1 MIPVLFIDDNKEL
14 CSLFQIYLEESKEFS
29 VITCY
34 SGEEALAYLKNHPV
48 MAVISD
54 YDMPEMNGIEL
65 LRHIREL
72 YPRLPFIMLTGNDCK
87 DTAIEALNTGAD
99 FYQNKADD
107 FEVQV
112 LDLSHKVRV
121 LSEKHKAEDA
131 AQKKGEILAAISH
144 AAERLLRGSGWQED
158 IEEVL
163 GRLGHATN
171 ASSIF
176 VAGKSDDLSGSVVDP
191 VIWQKNPDSDR
202 DQIFDL
208 IHCWWQ
214 QPQRAEFLEAN
225 QEIQDLFYPDF
236 CSDCISGTILLI
248 PIFLARDWWG
258 VLGITDQNVDRVF
271 SPEEVSALRMAARV
285 IGSARYRM
293 YIEEIFRN
301 PVEESL
307 VGVFIEENSRFL
319 YINQKISQMF
329 GYSREDIYN
338 IVDPLTMI
346 HPDSRSEFVTIVRD
360 IRNKKIPYKHFETA
374 GVRKDGSI
382 IYLEIYLTTLPG
394 NSPDCLIGNI
404 MDVSDQHRARKALAE
419 SEKRFRSLFSNIRDL
434 VFLHRIPTEGSEI
447 IEINDSVCETLDL
460 DRDQVLSHPLSSFAP
475 HEHEYSRVLSHCE
488 TAARAGRA
496 ADQTCLLKRDGF
508 PIPVDLITHR
518 IVMEGRAVLLSV
530 ARDIT
535 ERIEAEAKIRTGEER
550 LKRNMLLSLREKETL
565 LREIHHR
572 VKNNMQIIISLLK
585 LQDFKIEDPKMHE
598 IIRDCRSRI
607 YSMAV
612 IHEKLY
618 QTDELT
624 SIRLDEYITDLAG
637 RVMNEF
643 DGGEERI
650 TFTMQSGDP
659 VLVDINTGIPLGLI
673 LNELI
678 TNSMKYAFDQIE
690 TGEIKVVLQRKKE
703 SLIITVADTGRGLPE
718 EFSIENSSTLGI
730 ELIRGLAFQLEGKV
744 AWKSDHGTICTL
756 TIPYPKI
763 EVGDETSS

>member
-14 CSLFQIYLEESKEFS
+14 CTLFQIYLEESGEFS
-29 VITCY
+29 VFTCY
-34 SGEEALAYLKNHPV
+34 SGEEALTYLKSHPV

-54 YDMPEMNGIEL
+54 YDMPEMNGIDL
-65 LRHIREL
+65 LRQIREI
-72 YPRLPFIMLTGNDCK
+72 YPRLPFIMLTGDDSK
-87 DTAIEALNTGAD
+87 DTAIDALNAGAD

-121 LSEKHKAEDA
+121 LSERHMAEDA

-176 VAGKSDDLSGSVVDP
+176 VAGKGDEMSGAVVDP
-191 VIWQKNPDSDR
+191 VIWQRSPDPGNTR
-202 DQIFDL
+202 LFDL
-208 IHCWWQ
+208 IHAWWQ
-214 QPQRAEFLEAN
+214 EPQRAHLLEAN
-225 QEIQDLFYPDF
+225 QEIQDLFDPIL
-236 CSDCISGTILLI
+236 SSHGISSTILLI

-258 VLGITDQNVDRVF
+258 VLGITDQSVDRVF

-307 VGVFIEENSRFL
+307 VGVFIEDKSRFL
-319 YINQKISQMF
+319 YTNPKVCQMF
-329 GYSREDIYN
+329 GYSREEIHN
-338 IVDPLTMI
+338 IVDPLIMI
-346 HPDSRSEFVTIVRD
+346 HPKSRAEFVSIVRD
-360 IRNKKIPYKHFETA
+360 ISNKKIPYKHFETA
-374 GVRKDGSI
+374 GVKKDGSTI
-382 IYLEIYLTTLPG
+382 CLEVYLTTLSG
-394 NSPDCLIGNI
+394 NSSDCLFGNI

-447 IEINDSVCETLDL
+447 IEINDSVCETLEL
-460 DRDQVLSHPLSSFAP
+460 DREHVLFRPLSSFSP
-475 HEHEYSRVLSHCE
+475 REHEYSRILSHCE
-488 TAARAGRA
+488 NAATAGRA

-508 PIPVDLITHR
+508 PIPVDLVTHR

-585 LQDFKIEDPKMHE
+585 LQDFKVEDPKVHE

-624 SIRLDEYITDLAG
+624 SIRLDEYITDLAD
-637 RVMNEF
+637 RVMHEF
-643 DGGEERI
+643 DCGEDRVS
-650 TFTMQSGDP
+650 FALQSDNP
-659 VLVDINTGIPLGLI
+659 VLVDIGTGIPLGLI

-678 TNSMKYAFDQIE
+678 TNSMKYAFDQTE
-690 TGEIKVVLQRKKE
+690 TGEINVVLQRIKE
-703 SLIITVADTGRGLPE
+703 SLVITVADTGHGLPE
-718 EFSIENSSTLGI
+718 GFSIENSSTLGI
-730 ELIRGLAFQLEGKV
+730 ELIRGLAFQLDGKV

-763 EVGDETSS
+763 EVGDETPS